1 MKEGMIMKK
10 LFLAFTLLAVFFLA
24 ACAEPNL
31 SNETPTYNP
40 EDASTFITVD
50 INPSITFTLDE
61 DGVITGYV
69 LSNEDAEI
77 VAADLT
83 FIGLTYEDALA
94 LFLDAAI
101 ETGYVDVTRTDNVV
115 VVTITQ
121 EAEAG
126 YEAFQNEVQA
136 KIAQHLSRSG
146 IQAAV
151 ENGAEYY
158 ADIREEAEANDVSVG
173 RIILIRAAMQNDET
187 LTFEAALETDPEVL
201 RQQLQADFQSWIDAY
216 KSEREEEASVIKED
230 IKALVEARIAEYE
243 AAVEAGE
250 IVPPESREELKDQLI
265 EQFRQFKEDLESL
278 REPNQSE

>member
-1 MKEGMIMKK
+1 MKK
-10 LFLAFTLLAVFFLA
+10 LFVTFTLLAVFFLA
-24 ACAEPNL
+24 ACAEPTL
-31 SNETPTYNP
+31 SDETPTYDP
-40 EDASTFITVD
+40 QDASTLITVD

-83 FIGLTYEDALA
+83 FIGLTYEDALE

-121 EAEAG
+121 DAEAG
-126 YEAFQNEVQA
+126 YEAFQAEVQA
-136 KIAQHLSRSG
+136 QIARHLSNSG

-151 ENGAEYY
+151 ENGSDYY
-158 ADIREEAEANDVSVG
+158 EEIRELAEANDVSVG
-173 RIILIRAAMQNDET
+173 RIILIRAAMRNDET

-201 RQQLQADFQSWIDAY
+201 KETLQADFEARVEAY
-216 KSEREEEASVIKED
+216 KAEREGEASAVKDE

-243 AAVEAGE
+243 ASVEAGE
-250 IVPPESREELKDQLI
+250 IVPPESREELKDQLV
-265 EQFRQFKEDLESL
+265 EQFRRFKEELEAL
-278 REPNQSE
+278 RESNQSD

>member
-1 MKEGMIMKK
+1 MKK
-10 LFLAFTLLAVFFLA
+10 LFLTFTLLAVFFLA
-24 ACAEPNL
+24 ACAEPTL
-31 SNETPTYNP
+31 SDETPTYDP
-40 EDASTFITVD
+40 QDASTLITVD

-83 FIGLTYEDALA
+83 FIGLTYEDALE

-121 EAEAG
+121 DAEAG
-126 YEAFQNEVQA
+126 YEAFQAEVQA
-136 KIAQHLSRSG
+136 QIARHLSNSG

-151 ENGAEYY
+151 ENGSDYY
-158 ADIREEAEANDVSVG
+158 EEIRELAEANDVSVG
-173 RIILIRAAMQNDET
+173 RIILIRAAMRNDET

-201 RQQLQADFQSWIDAY
+201 KETLQADFEARVEAY
-216 KSEREEEASVIKED
+216 KAEREGEASAVKDE

-243 AAVEAGE
+243 ASVKAGE
-250 IVPPESREELKDQLI
+250 IVPPESREELKDQLV
-265 EQFRQFKEDLESL
+265 EQFRRFKEELEAL
-278 REPNQSE
+278 RESNQSD